1 MSKVGWAGEDVGIRG
16 LLRLVVVWH
25 CALLLIHV
33 PRILSAD
40 ADAYVLDTRACGDRR
55 SSDAKGWNDQMHR
68 CSGSLGLR
76 GLTRPEP
83 PWCLLRLCPARSFV
97 RGFVRARFPPSWRA
111 EWTCSDPRYPRSH
124 ASPRTVYMIRTVW
137 SSSSRA
143 HGNGR
148 YWMAMGHSGVC
159 IASLIVR

>member
-1 MSKVGWAGEDVGIRG
+1 MSKVRCAGEDVGIRV

-68 CSGSLGLR
+68 CSGPLGLR

-111 EWTCSDPRYPRSH
+111 EGTLSVSRHPASQP
-124 ASPRTVYMIRTVW
+124 SPRPIHILSGSTNG
-137 SSSSRA
+137 SSNTA
-143 HGNGR
+143 
-148 YWMAMGHSGVC
+148 
-159 IASLIVR
+159 I

>member
-1 MSKVGWAGEDVGIRG
+1 MSKVRCAGEDVGIRV

-68 CSGSLGLR
+68 CSGPLGLR

-97 RGFVRARFPPSWRA
+97 RGFVRARFTPSWR
-111 EWTCSDPRYPRSH
+111 WD
-124 ASPRTVYMIRTVW
+124 W
-137 SSSSRA
+137 SRA
-143 HGNGR
+143 CPHHTPSPSSAR
-148 YWMAMGHSGVC
+148 
-159 IASLIVR
+159 